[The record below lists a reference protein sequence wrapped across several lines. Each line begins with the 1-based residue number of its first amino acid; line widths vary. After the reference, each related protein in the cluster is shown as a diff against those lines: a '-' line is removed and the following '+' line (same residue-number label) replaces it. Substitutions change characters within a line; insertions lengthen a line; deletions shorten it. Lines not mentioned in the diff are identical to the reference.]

1 MRRAAVLLGL
11 AAVIAALGGAVVSA
25 GQSPVFIDT
34 PKVTLSA
41 VGGGGWTASLD
52 FTNLTNASV
61 KVTAATPGAHNTQC
75 TLGVK
80 PQQLPPAQHSAVTV
94 TVPAACDVGADGI
107 TFTVRAGSASFTIIA
122 SNPDAGAPDW
132 LALWAFAGAFA
143 AALLLSVI
151 LLVVLGCAPWRELK
165 GLEKTWSFSES
176 WVSNITIVGGLV
188 TGVFGSS
195 SVVKALGSGADSAVA
210 LATVGAAIA
219 AALIAAGGILVLA
232 TKREGEI
239 TAGGLLAACSLTAA
253 GAAGEL
259 YAVFD
264 SGRFLSLGGWQDRLV
279 YPLAVALA
287 LLGVYVVRA
296 MIETLTEGK
305 KDPAPPQESD
315 MLTAADRIVAA
326 LRALQPEGQR
336 SVFDDALRETSA
348 FAFRRPPDE
357 GGAVEAAAPVVTRRR
372 RTALL

>member
-80 PQQLPPAQHSAVTV
+80 PQQLPPAQHTAVTV
-94 TVPAACDVGADGI
+94 
-107 TFTVRAGSASFTIIA
+107 TVRAGSASFTIIA

-151 LLVVLGCAPWRELK
+151 LLVVFGCAPWRELK

-210 LATVGAAIA
+210 LATVGA
-219 AALIAAGGILVLA
+219 
-232 TKREGEI
+232 
-239 TAGGLLAACSLTAA
+239 
-253 GAAGEL
+253 
-259 YAVFD
+259 
-264 SGRFLSLGGWQDRLV
+264 
-279 YPLAVALA
+279 
-287 LLGVYVVRA
+287 
-296 MIETLTEGK
+296 
-305 KDPAPPQESD
+305 
-315 MLTAADRIVAA
+315 
-326 LRALQPEGQR
+326 
-336 SVFDDALRETSA
+336 
-348 FAFRRPPDE
+348 
-357 GGAVEAAAPVVTRRR
+357 
-372 RTALL
+372 